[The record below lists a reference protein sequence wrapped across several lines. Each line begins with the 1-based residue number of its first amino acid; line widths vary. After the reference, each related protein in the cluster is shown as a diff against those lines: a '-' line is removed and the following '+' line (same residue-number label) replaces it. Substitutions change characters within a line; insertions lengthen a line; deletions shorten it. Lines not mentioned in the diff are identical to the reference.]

1 VNDKLV
7 LSDGSRSIE
16 ILRVAASNHNADF
29 LMAYLPKEKILIEAD
44 SYTPGPPNSPP
55 PAQAN
60 PNNLNLVANLERLKF
75 PVDKI
80 LPLHG
85 RVAAAEDLYAA
96 VKMPM
101 PK

>member
-1 VNDKLV
+1 A
-7 LSDGSRSIE
+7 SD
-16 ILRVAASNHNADF
+16 HNAGF
-29 LMAYLPKEKILIEAD
+29 LMAYLPKEKLLIEAD
-44 SYTPGPPNSPP
+44 AFTPGPPNSPP

-60 PNNLNLVANLERLKF
+60 PNHLSLVANLGRLKL

-85 RVAAAEDLYAA
+85 RVAPLADLYAA
-96 VKMPM
+96 VKAPM